1 MIGEGDELLR
11 GDEADLG
18 AGDDADGAIG
28 ACSPMEEVGMLTWGC
43 DDSLPGTEDDFIFET
58 SFMEETV
65 GSRTTLSCPTLNPS
79 TDGDARKLHDDW
91 RDEIVLERRFDKR
104 IHWNVGLYDDRSL
117 LRVDLDDAVE
127 TADVDGTA
135 RIELLFA
142 C

>member
-11 GDEADLG
+11 WDEADLG

-28 ACSPMEEVGMLTWGC
+28 ACNPVEEVGVLIWGC
-43 DDSLPGTEDDFIFET
+43 DDSLPGAEDDFIFET

-79 TDGDARKLHDDW
+79 TNRDAGKFHDD
-91 RDEIVLERRFDKR
+91 RGDEIVLECCLDKR
-104 IHWNVGLYDDRSL
+104 IHRNVGLYDDRSL